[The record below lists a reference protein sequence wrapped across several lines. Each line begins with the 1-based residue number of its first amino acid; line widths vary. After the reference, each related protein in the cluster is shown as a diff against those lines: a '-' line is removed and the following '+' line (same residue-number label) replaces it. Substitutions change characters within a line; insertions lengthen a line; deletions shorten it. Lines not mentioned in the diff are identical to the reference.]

1 MAGFLNWLQLSFSSV
16 CGCVLIEDFDR
27 CALFG
32 IKVKMGDEQRRR
44 FVRIPVETMQTYVDR
59 MDLRVSGDTAA
70 ALAEDVSFR
79 IRQIADVRSGKQI
92 CLIKVWGSHLKG

>member
-1 MAGFLNWLQLSFSSV
+1 
-16 CGCVLIEDFDR
+16 
-27 CALFG
+27 
-32 IKVKMGDEQRRR
+32 MGDEQRRR

-79 IRQIADVRSGKQI
+79 IRQIADVCVLS
-92 CLIKVWGSHLKG
+92 